1 MSQLKNISE
10 DTREHLKALQNEMYS
25 CAEKL
30 ELPLVHYFVNGVYG
44 REIFIPAGVLV
55 AGRIHKTEHIS
66 IISQGIVEVVTDNV
80 ITGEVL
86 RETYEAPYTFVSPI
100 GTKRMVQALTDTVWT
115 TFHKYEGEQI
125 GEGMEDVMSWPDYES
140 FEQNLLTES
149 EKPSL
154 LDEVALWLWQP

>member
-10 DTREHLKALQNEMYS
+10 DTREHLKALQNEMLS

-66 IISQGIVEVVTDNV
+66 IISQGIVEVVIDVTS
-80 ITGEVL
+80 L
-86 RETYEAPYTFVSPI
+86 RAKSCAKP
-100 GTKRMVQALTDTVWT
+100 TKHPTHSYRLLALNAW
-115 TFHKYEGEQI
+115 FRH
-125 GEGMEDVMSWPDYES
+125 
-140 FEQNLLTES
+140 
-149 EKPSL
+149 
-154 LDEVALWLWQP
+154 

>member
-1 MSQLKNISE
+1 
-10 DTREHLKALQNEMYS
+10 
-25 CAEKL
+25 
-30 ELPLVHYFVNGVYG
+30 
-44 REIFIPAGVLV
+44 
-55 AGRIHKTEHIS
+55 
-66 IISQGIVEVVTDNV
+66 
-80 ITGEVL
+80 
-86 RETYEAPYTFVSPI
+86 YTFISPI

-154 LDEVALWLWQP
+154 LDEVTL